1 MFLLSLLQIY
11 LIEENQQPH
20 RFYRTNKG
28 HLEPDTST
36 LTWLFKLDAS
46 KSLLGKMFVSKFKPC
61 PSVKKPGCSGVP
73 GRKKVRRNL
82 SLLAVDPSP
91 TCHQLWQR
99 RIGNNGVNYWLPTK
113 GNATNIWKKPEEDQ
127 VHKVLAYAPEK
138 KGWPGMAWKTILLR
152 GFRSLF
158 QGLFAVKLQGS
169 NPRMGASTITTS
181 PPPPVRRVS

>member
-1 MFLLSLLQIY
+1 LLQIY

-138 KGWPGMAWKTILLR
+138 KGWPGMAWKTMLLR